1 MKTIKLTDEQKEK
14 LLRPNMYMQAV
25 FGEGIVWSVY
35 CYAED
40 SINFDEFDG
49 PLPVGKN
56 GWDRRNEI
64 DEIENEPGF
73 IIIDEMASEIAKD
86 SEDSAYDEMSCDNCA
101 GSGHLY
107 VHYDPE
113 TQIFSTRVEVYL
125 RLSESSENMK
135 TFEELGNTQP
145 QFQWQKY
152 EYLKKLSDPEFIE
165 KYKNE
170 GDNGVFELVYN
181 GGGDSGQFDEP
192 IDIPSDIEMVG
203 YEVIDVYHSGWEN
216 NEGADGRIVIDFNER
231 TIALY
236 HDMYYEE
243 AENVDLEKYQ
253 LV

>member
-14 LLRPNMYMQAV
+14 LLRPNMYMSAV
-25 FGEGIVWSVY
+25 FGEGILWSVY

-40 SINFDEFDG
+40 SIDFREMDG
-49 PLPVGKN
+49 PLPAGKN
-56 GWDRRNEI
+56 GCDRRNEI
-64 DEIENEPGF
+64 DEIEKEPGF
-73 IIIDEMASEIAKD
+73 IIIDEMALEIAKD
-86 SEDSAYDEMSCDNCA
+86 TEDSAYDEMSCDNCA
-101 GSGHLY
+101 GSGYLY

-125 RLSESSENMK
+125 RLSEYTEHMQ
-135 TFEELGNTQP
+135 TFDEWANTQP
-145 QFQWQKY
+145 VYPWQKFT
-152 EYLKKLSDPEFIE
+152 YLKKLSDPEFIE

-170 GDNGVFELVYN
+170 GDGGVFELIYN

-236 HDMYYEE
+236 HQHYYEQTE
-243 AENVDLEKYQ
+243 EMELEKYQ
-253 LV
+253 FV

>member
-14 LLRPNMYMQAV
+14 LLRPNLYMSAV
-25 FGEGIVWSVY
+25 FGEGIEWNVFG
-35 CYAED
+35 YADD
-40 SINFDEFDG
+40 SIDFGEFDG
-49 PLPVGKN
+49 PLPAGKN

-64 DEIENEPGF
+64 DEIQNEPGF
-73 IIIDEMASEIAKD
+73 IFIDEMALEIAKG
-86 SEDSAYDEMSCDNCA
+86 SEDAAYDEMSCDNCA

-107 VHYDPE
+107 VHYNPE

-145 QFQWQKY
+145 QYQWQKY
-152 EYLKKLSDPEFIE
+152 EYLKKLLDPEFIE
-165 KYKNE
+165 EYKNKGE
-170 GDNGVFELVYN
+170 GGVFELAYN
-181 GGGDSGQFDEP
+181 GGGDSGQIEE
-192 IDIPSDIEMVG
+192 PSDIAQDIEYLG
-203 YEVIDVYHSGWEN
+203 YEIIDVYHSGWEN
-216 NEGADGRIVIDFNER
+216 NEGADGRIVIDFNQR

-236 HDMYYEE
+236 HEMYYEE

>member
-35 CYAED
+35 FYTEH
-40 SINFDEFDG
+40 SIDLNEFDG
-49 PLPVGKN
+49 PIPAGKN

-64 DEIENEPGF
+64 DEIQNEPGF
-73 IIIDEMASEIAKD
+73 IIIDEIALDIVKD

-101 GSGHLY
+101 GSGNLY

-113 TQIFSTRVEVYL
+113 TRVFSTRIEVYI
-125 RLSESSENMK
+125 RLSHYTEHK
-135 TFEELGNTQP
+135 QTFDEWVNTP
-145 QFQWQKY
+145 PVYPWQTFTY
-152 EYLKKLSDPEFIE
+152 IKKLSDPEFIE

-170 GDNGVFELVYN
+170 GDGGVFELVYN

-192 IDIPSDIEMVG
+192 IDIPNDIEELG
-203 YEVIDVYHSGWEN
+203 YEIIDVFHSGWEN

-236 HDMYYEE
+236 HEKYYEV

>member
-14 LLRPNMYMQAV
+14 LLRPNMYMSAV

-40 SINFDEFDG
+40 SIDFREFDG
-49 PLPVGKN
+49 PLPAGKN

-64 DEIENEPGF
+64 DEIEKEPGF
-73 IIIDEMASEIAKD
+73 IIIDEMALEIAKD

-113 TQIFSTRVEVYL
+113 TQVFSTRIEVYL
-125 RLSESSENMK
+125 RLSEYTEHIQ
-135 TFEELGNTQP
+135 TFDEWANTQP
-145 QFQWQKY
+145 TYPWQKFT
-152 EYLKKLSDPEFIE
+152 YLKKLSDPEFIE

-181 GGGDSGQFDEP
+181 GGGDSGQFDQP
-192 IDIPSDIEMVG
+192 IDLPSDIEMVG

-236 HDMYYEE
+236 HEMYYED